1 MADKADKM
9 QEAYFEKADTLET
22 WSGLPVKDVYTPEDM
37 KEIDYENRIADP
49 GQFPFTRG
57 IHANMYRGKYWTR
70 REVSGFGAPED
81 TNARL
86 KYQMEQGVSGLS
98 FILDL
103 PGQNGLD
110 ADHPRSRN
118 EVGVQGVSISSLD
131 DMRALLKGIPQDKV
145 SMSFNIST
153 PTVAVAMAQYLTV
166 AEENGLNFEELR
178 GTIQNDPLHIRFCG
192 FQDAAPVDMS
202 VKLAVDCIEYC
213 TRHVPKFYTGNV
225 NMYDLRELG
234 INAPQ
239 ELAFGFGIAMEFIR
253 KTVERGLDVDEF
265 SPRRGFYCSSHI
277 DFFEEI
283 AKLRAARRMWARIM
297 TERFG
302 AKDPRSITFK
312 FGVHTAGC
320 SLVPQQPLNNAI
332 RIAYQAMAAV
342 LAGVQSLHC
351 CSYDEPICL
360 PTEESQSLA
369 IRTQQ
374 ILAFETGVA
383 KVSDP
388 MGGSYYMENLTG
400 QIEAEAWKILEQI
413 ESMGGMIEAIRK
425 GWVDNEVEKAQ
436 IENQKE
442 IDEGKKIIV
451 GVNAFTSEPEKTTP
465 GGVHIADHVV
475 GRQQTEQVQKLKE
488 SRDQEAV
495 AKAIRSLR
503 EQAVEGK
510 VNLMPA
516 IIEATKAKATFGEIL
531 GTIREVYDNHY
542 DPLGIVES
550 PFMATST

>member
-1 MADKADKM
+1 MTDNTDKM
-9 QEAYFEKADTLET
+9 QEAYFEKAGNLET
-22 WSGLPVKDVYTPEDM
+22 WSDLPVKDVYTPEDM
-37 KEIDYENRIADP
+37 KSIDYQGQIGDP

-57 IHANMYRGKYWTR
+57 IHSNMYRGKYWTR
-70 REVSGFGAPED
+70 REVSGFGSPED

-86 KYQMEQGVSGLS
+86 KYQMSQGVSGLS

-118 EVGVQGVSISSLD
+118 EVGVQGVSISSVD
-131 DMRALLKGIPQDKV
+131 DMRAMLKDIKQDKV

-153 PTVAVAMAQYLTV
+153 PTVAVAFAQYLTV
-166 AEENGLNFEELR
+166 AEENGLNLQDLR
-178 GTIQNDPLHIRFCG
+178 GTIQNDPLHIRYCG
-192 FQDAAPVDMS
+192 FRDAAPIDMS

-213 TRHVPKFYTGNV
+213 TRNVPKFYTGNV

-253 KTVERGLDVDEF
+253 KAVERGLDVDDF
-265 SPRRGFYCSSHI
+265 APRRGFYCSSHI

-283 AKLRAARRMWARIM
+283 AKLRAARRMWAKIM
-297 TERFG
+297 TERFD

-360 PTEESQSLA
+360 PTEGSQQLA

-374 ILAFETGVA
+374 ILAYETGVA

-388 MGGSYYMENLTG
+388 MGGSFYMENLTN
-400 QIEAEAWKILEQI
+400 QIEAEAWKIMDEVD
-413 ESMGGMIEAIRK
+413 SMGGMIEAIKK

-436 IENQKE
+436 IKNQKE
-442 IDEGKKIIV
+442 IDNGEKIVV
-451 GVNAFTSEPEKTTP
+451 GVNAFTSEPEKKTP
-465 GGVHIADHVV
+465 GGIHMVDHAG
-475 GRQQTEQVQKLKE
+475 GRQKAESVIKLKE
-488 SRDQEAV
+488 TRNNEAT
-495 AKAIRSLR
+495 AKAIQSLR
-503 EQAVEGK
+503 EQAEDGN
-510 VNLMPA
+510 VNLIPG
-516 IIEATKAKATFGEIL
+516 IIEATKAKATFAEIL
-531 GTIREVYDNHY
+531 GTIREAYGHHY
-542 DPLGIVES
+542 DPLEIVES
-550 PFMATST
+550 PFMARA